1 MIGLQLLTRPGCH
14 LCEEMKELL
23 KDLSDEVNVSVEEI
37 DITGNK
43 NFERKFGP
51 EIPVLMHK
59 HQIVAKVRISKAALL
74 EQLRT
79 TTSIG

>member
-1 MIGLQLLTRPGCH
+1 MICLRLLTRPGCH

-23 KDLSDEVNVSVEEI
+23 NHLSSEIDVSVEEV

-43 NFERKFGP
+43 PLERQFGS

-59 HQIVAKVRISKAALL
+59 HEVVAKVRTSKALL
-74 EQLRT
+74 LKQLRT
-79 TTSIG
+79 TTA

>member
-1 MIGLQLLTRPGCH
+1 MICLRLLTRPGCH

-23 KDLSDEVNVSVEEI
+23 NHLSSEIAVSVEEVNL
-37 DITGNK
+37 TGNK
-43 NFERKFGP
+43 TLERQFGS

-59 HQIVAKVRISKAALL
+59 HEVVAKVRTSKALLL

-79 TTSIG
+79 TTA

>member
-1 MIGLQLLTRPGCH
+1 MICLRLLTRPGCH
-14 LCEEMKELL
+14 LCDEMKELL
-23 KDLSDEVNVSVEEI
+23 NQLSSEIDVSVEEV

-43 NFERKFGP
+43 TLERQFGS

-59 HQIVAKVRISKAALL
+59 HEVVAKVRTSKALLL

-79 TTSIG
+79 TTA

>member
-1 MIGLQLLTRPGCH
+1 MICLRLLTRPGCH
-14 LCEEMKELL
+14 LCDEMKKLL
-23 KDLSDEVNVSVEEI
+23 NQLSSEIDVSVEEV

-43 NFERKFGP
+43 TLERQFGS

-59 HQIVAKVRISKAALL
+59 HEVVAKVRTSKALLL

-79 TTSIG
+79 TTA

>member
-1 MIGLQLLTRPGCH
+1 MICLRLLTRPGCH

-23 KDLSDEVNVSVEEI
+23 NHLSSEIDVSVEEV

-43 NFERKFGP
+43 TLERQFGS

-59 HQIVAKVRISKAALL
+59 HEVVAKVRTSKALLL

-79 TTSIG
+79 TTA